1 MDKILIFGHKSPD
14 TDTITSSLVMEKYLK
29 NKNID
34 AKAVRLGNINKE
46 TKYVLNYLKIEE
58 PELIDTLED
67 GQNVVLVDHN
77 EFAQSAN
84 NIENAKIMQVVDHHR
99 IYGFETSE
107 PVNYRAEAV
116 GCTETI
122 LYKMFKEA
130 NMDIE
135 KKEAILML
143 SGIISDSLLFKS
155 PTCTKEDI
163 DVANELAKISDIDVN
178 TYGLEMLKAGTDL
191 SDLSAEELVKLDA
204 KEVMLGNVKA
214 VIDQVNTISIE
225 DMLKRKEELEN
236 EIIKTINEKSLDVFV
251 LLITD
256 ILNSNSQVITLG
268 KKSDLVEKS
277 YNVELVDNTAF
288 LPGIVSRK
296 KQVIPVMTQNTK

>member
-1 MDKILIFGHKSPD
+1 MDKILVFGHKSPD

-34 AKAVRLGNINKE
+34 LKAVRLGNVNKE

-67 GQNVVLVDHN
+67 GQKVVLVDHN

-130 NMDIE
+130 NMEIE

-163 DVANELAKISDIDVN
+163 DVANELAKIADIDVN

-236 EIIKTINEKSLDVFV
+236 EMTKTINEKSLDVFV

-268 KKSDLVEKS
+268 KRCDLVEKS

-296 KQVIPVMTQNTK
+296 KQVIPVMTQNAK